1 MRAFA
6 LLFGALATLALGCV
20 AQMAV
25 QSSGVDPRPDADRTL
40 WYGGMLE
47 TLRIVGDGSG
57 GPAIAML
64 GAPPESRTTQC
75 HDPSMK
81 SRRTTGAVRR
91 PQLGVEM

>member
-6 LLFGALATLALGCV
+6 LLFGALATLALGFL
-20 AQMAV
+20 AQVAV
-25 QSSGVDPRPDADRTL
+25 QSSGVLDPRPDSADRTL

-64 GAPPESRTTQC
+64 GAPPESRSTEC
-75 HDPSMK
+75 HDPRA
-81 SRRTTGAVRR
+81 RRTTSAVRR